1 MQTIYLFI
9 FASSNWNK
17 SSGRKELIR
26 REVARTNSIFSGFLG
41 RTDGHVCVV
50 QHEQAT
56 WLTCYP
62 AMEMPSL
69 K

>member
-17 SSGRKELIR
+17 SNGRKELIR

-41 RTDGHVCVV
+41 RTDWHVCVV
-50 QHEQAT
+50 QHEQAKIRCLAT
-56 WLTCYP
+56 QPWKCL
-62 AMEMPSL
+62 L
-69 K
+69 